1 MKADKAKRYN
11 ELTKRIGKPNVRQKV
26 AIRLEENARTDGR
39 KGRQADR
46 CSESSGKGQRVTG
59 WRRKGREQQ
68 ESTLTQWRTGGRK
81 RTGWQMARWQW
92 LFSWSWAL

>member
-1 MKADKAKRYN
+1 MKADKAKRYT
-11 ELTKRIGKPNVRQKV
+11 ELTKRTQREAEGGNTAGGECQYRWKIGSRQV
-26 AIRLEENARTDGR
+26 
-39 KGRQADR
+39 DR
-46 CSESSGKGQRVTG
+46 CSESSRKGQRVTG